1 MEMKS
6 VKHNILWKAFPTAC
20 LAGVLV
26 IAGCSSPHYGNS
38 EGAVNNA
45 LTSNYLGAIHA
56 SQDRDKGVMTL
67 TGTVSNQDQKTQAE
81 SLAKQAAPTYTIANH
96 IAVVPPT
103 NAQTT
108 KAGVIAANSYT
119 DRAIES
125 NIKAG
130 LKMHRYFNNDDIDVK
145 STNGS
150 VTLSGTARTEFD
162 KRKADEIAKGVP
174 NVQQVVN
181 DITVKRHK

>member
-1 MEMKS
+1 MKS
-6 VKHNILWKAFPTAC
+6 VKHNILWKAFATAG
-20 LAGVLV
+20 LAGVLM
-26 IAGCSSPHYGNS
+26 IAGCSSSPHYADS
-38 EGAVNNA
+38 ERAVNNA
-45 LTSNYLGAIHA
+45 LSSNNLVAVHV
-56 SQDRDKGVMTL
+56 SQDQDKGVMTL
-67 TGTVSNQDQKTQAE
+67 TGTVSNQGQKTQAE
-81 SLAKQAAPTYTIANH
+81 DLAKQAASTYTIADQ

-162 KRKADEIAKGVP
+162 KREADKIAKGVP

-181 DITVKRHK
+181 QITVKRHK